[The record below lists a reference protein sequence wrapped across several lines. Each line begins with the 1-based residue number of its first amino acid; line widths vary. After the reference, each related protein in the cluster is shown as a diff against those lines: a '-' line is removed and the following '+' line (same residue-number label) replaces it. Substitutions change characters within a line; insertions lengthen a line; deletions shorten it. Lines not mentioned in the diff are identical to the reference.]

1 MKYMNIMNVWW
12 LLFLL
17 TACQN
22 KPISS
27 DTAGQP
33 VSFSNPDIGQY
44 GQWVTPSQATANEA
58 GAVAPTTDSNDSND
72 SNAELWII
80 TPCLNTQPDCIR
92 AALPINSTRAPRN
105 LQR

>member
-1 MKYMNIMNVWW
+1 MRYMNMWW

-27 DTAGQP
+27 ETAGQP
-33 VSFSNPDIGQY
+33 VGFSNPDIGQY
-44 GQWVTPSQATANEA
+44 GQWVTPSQAAVNEA
-58 GAVAPTTDSNDSND
+58 GTTVPATDPNT
-72 SNAELWII
+72 ELWII
-80 TPCLNTQPDCIR
+80 TPCLNTQPSCIR